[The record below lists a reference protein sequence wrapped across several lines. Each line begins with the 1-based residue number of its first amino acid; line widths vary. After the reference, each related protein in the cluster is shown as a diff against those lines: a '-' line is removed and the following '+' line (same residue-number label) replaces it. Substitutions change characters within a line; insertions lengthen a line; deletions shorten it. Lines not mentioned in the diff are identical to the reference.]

1 MFFYLGKTFKDNY
14 PNHTTLPNGLC
25 LSTDDGWHL
34 HGSTITKGYCLQN
47 NKGNYCSF
55 ICDTETVK
63 IAHDDTR
70 GFPLYYDE
78 NGLSNL
84 EDLSQR
90 IWADANNICIQ
101 QNMNVTYDVKKL
113 IFDKQ
118 SYTDDQVIDL
128 IDESLH
134 RQFKEF
140 VNKNTLPIK
149 IFLSGGIDSL
159 LVWAYLDHYTKDY
172 EIVDYEY
179 LKYTPFWIKNAKQLR
194 SKYWAYKQIHL
205 WDEPCVL
212 VTGGSGDEYMMRGP
226 GTSSKLLKSLGYNIL
241 DEVKQEHYMY
251 MYLTKPKNVQE
262 INNSIKHIK
271 KDCYTQCLDL
281 LANDHQHWHLGE
293 TLTFTPYKDLK
304 ILDLVMQSSPQQI
317 LAQAIDASISKQLV
331 QRLDPSKLARLA
343 KYKNVTSTIPILS
356 KKVID

>member
-25 LSTDDGWHL
+25 LSTDDGWHH
-34 HGSTITKGYCLQN
+34 HGNTITKGYCLQN

-70 GFPLYYDE
+70 GFPLFYDD

-84 EDLSQR
+84 EDLPNR
-90 IWADANNICIQ
+90 IWADAQNIRINT
-101 QNMNVTYDVKKL
+101 NMEITYDVQKI
-113 IFDKQ
+113 IFSKQ
-118 SYTDDQVIDL
+118 GYTDEQVIDL
-128 IDESLH
+128 IAESLH
-134 RQFKEF
+134 SQFKEF

-159 LVWAYLDHYTKDY
+159 LMWAYLDHYTKDY

-179 LKYTPFWIKNAKQLR
+179 LKYTPFWIKSGKHLK

-205 WDEPCVL
+205 WDKPCVL
-212 VTGGSGDEYMMRGP
+212 VTGGCGDEYMLRGP
-226 GTSSKLLKSLGYNIL
+226 YTNSKLLKSMGYNIL
-241 DEVKQEHYMY
+241 NEVQSSHYMY
-251 MYLTKPKNVQE
+251 NYLNKPKNVE
-262 INNSIKHIK
+262 SINKSIKDIPQ
-271 KDCYTQCLDL
+271 DCFTYCLNC
-281 LANDHQHWHLGE
+281 LANDHQHWHIEE
-293 TLTFTPYKDLK
+293 TLTFTPIKNLD
-304 ILDLVMQSSPQQI
+304 ILRLVMQSSPELI

-331 QRLDPSKLARLA
+331 QRLDSDKLAYLQ
-343 KYKNVTSTIPILS
+343 KYKNVIATRPKIP
-356 KKVID
+356 KKSY